1 MSDHW
6 QDNLRKRMD
15 LHEDTAPEGL
25 WKDIDEHINNFGPVH
40 IVKLRRKILLWS
52 LSSVAVAAVAILMLF
67 LLPFKNH
74 IPFTPTEIVVVS
86 EIIDKADIVES
97 KELAESIE
105 AESAETLKPIEEK
118 LLSQSKQLVTPR
130 QQYNNVSVQAPAF
143 ENDIIRS
150 NENAI
155 PQTVEINKTD
165 NKIIVE
171 NKILT
176 ENETITEKEA
186 IIENKTIT
194 EEPSLN
200 EILKSE
206 EDNLQPNDQLLA
218 LSTISKSLKQS
229 KWQTNLSMSNVSSSS
244 SETHTGFGTFA
255 QHETVEDQYAFMS
268 QYTRAETY
276 TEIDHNLP
284 IMVGLTFRYN
294 VNQRWGVSSGLTYS
308 LLTSKL
314 RSESVN
320 YFYDDRQTLHY
331 LGVPLNID
339 YKLWQNNNFS
349 TYISAGGLVEKN
361 IAGKLSS
368 DYYIDSKLQSS
379 TDEKITSKQLQWS
392 INSAAGIEYRISDN
406 FGIYAEPG
414 VAYYFKNNSEIE
426 TIYKERPFNFNLRL
440 GLRINFND

>member
-6 QDNLRKRMD
+6 HDNLRKRMD
-15 LHEDTAPEGL
+15 LHEENAPEGL
-25 WKDIDEHINNFGPVH
+25 WKDIEQHIDTFNPVH
-40 IVKLRRKILLWS
+40 IVKPRRKILLWS
-52 LSSVAVAAVAILMLF
+52 LSSVAVAAVALLLLVLF
-67 LLPFKNH
+67 PFNNQSPLLPTNDL
-74 IPFTPTEIVVVS
+74 VVS
-86 EIIDKADIVES
+86 KILDQTDF
-97 KELAESIE
+97 AESIE
-105 AESAETLKPIEEK
+105 VESIEVESAVTLKQSVT
-118 LLSQSKQLVTPR
+118 SQ
-130 QQYNNVSVQAPAF
+130 QQYKNVSVQIPAV
-143 ENDIIRS
+143 END
-150 NENAI
+150 NVQLN
-155 PQTVEINKTD
+155 EINETDNKTITD
-165 NKIIVE
+165 NKIISDDPSKNEVLDSRVD
-171 NKILT
+171 KIQS
-176 ENETITEKEA
+176 KQ
-186 IIENKTIT
+186 
-194 EEPSLN
+194 
-200 EILKSE
+200 
-206 EDNLQPNDQLLA
+206 DNPQPNDQLLA
-218 LSTISKSLKQS
+218 LSTISKSPKQS

-284 IMVGLTFRYN
+284 IMVGLTLRYN
-294 VNQRWGVSSGLTYS
+294 LNQRLGVSSGLTYS

-331 LGVPLNID
+331 LGVPLNIN

-368 DYYIDSKLQSS
+368 DYYIDNKLQSS

-392 INSAAGIEYRISDN
+392 INSAVGLEYRLSDN

-426 TIYKERPFNFNLRL
+426 TIYKERPINFNLSL
-440 GLRINFND
+440 GLRINFNN

>member
-6 QDNLRKRMD
+6 HDNLRKRMD
-15 LHEDTAPEGL
+15 LHEENAPEGL
-25 WKDIDEHINNFGPVH
+25 WKDIEQHIDTFNPVH
-40 IVKLRRKILLWS
+40 IVKPRRKILLWS
-52 LSSVAVAAVAILMLF
+52 LSSVAVAAVALLLLVLF
-67 LLPFKNH
+67 PFNNQSPLLPTNDL
-74 IPFTPTEIVVVS
+74 VVS
-86 EIIDKADIVES
+86 KILDQTDF
-97 KELAESIE
+97 AESIE
-105 AESAETLKPIEEK
+105 VESIEVESAVTLKQSVT
-118 LLSQSKQLVTPR
+118 SQ
-130 QQYNNVSVQAPAF
+130 QQYKNVSVQIPAV
-143 ENDIIRS
+143 END
-150 NENAI
+150 NVQLN
-155 PQTVEINKTD
+155 EINETD
-165 NKIIVE
+165 
-171 NKILT
+171 
-176 ENETITEKEA
+176 
-186 IIENKTIT
+186 NKTIT
-194 EEPSLN
+194 DNNIISDDPSKN
-200 EILKSE
+200 EVLDSRVDKVQSKQ
-206 EDNLQPNDQLLA
+206 DNPQPNDQLLA
-218 LSTISKSLKQS
+218 LSTISKSPNQS

-284 IMVGLTFRYN
+284 IMVGLTLRYN
-294 VNQRWGVSSGLTYS
+294 LNQRLGVSSGLTYS

-331 LGVPLNID
+331 LGVPLNIN

-368 DYYIDSKLQSS
+368 DYYIDNKLQSS
-379 TDEKITSKQLQWS
+379 TDEKITSKQMQWS
-392 INSAAGIEYRISDN
+392 INSAVGLEYRLSDN

-426 TIYKERPFNFNLRL
+426 TIYKERPINFNLSL
-440 GLRINFND
+440 GLRINFNN